1 MLEKKEKILIGVGF
15 GVSLIFGGVSL
26 GVSIHTSNKY
36 KKQKEENES
45 ISKII
50 KDKLDMTIDEVRNA
64 STIEIKDQVIE
75 AAVKESADVEVA
87 HWAHT
92 DGQGI
97 RTQVRGDIMVIC
109 NSAVNEIKNDI
120 KPLVKHTMEEKAKQV
135 SIDDIQKEVIGKTS
149 KEVGDQLKRRMDD
162 EVNKMIKDQNERIQT
177 LNKVYDNINAAI
189 GGKEEKD
196 GK

>member
-1 MLEKKEKILIGVGF
+1 MLEKKEKILIGLI
-15 GVSLIFGGVSL
+15 GVAAGGSLIFSGV
-26 GVSIHTSNKY
+26 TYANY
-36 KKQKEENES
+36 KKQKDDNEA

-50 KDKLDMTIDEVRNA
+50 KDKLDMTIKEVREA
-64 STIEIKDQVIE
+64 SPVEISNHVIE
-75 AAVKESADVEVA
+75 AAVKESADYVTEQ
-87 HWAHT
+87 WSRT

-97 RTQVRGDIMVIC
+97 RTQVRSDIRDIC
-109 NSAVNEIKNDI
+109 TAAVSDLKKDV
-120 KPLVKHTMEEKAKQV
+120 KPEVKHILEEKAKQV

-177 LNKVYDNINAAI
+177 LNKVYDNINAALKK
-189 GGKEEKD
+189 GEND